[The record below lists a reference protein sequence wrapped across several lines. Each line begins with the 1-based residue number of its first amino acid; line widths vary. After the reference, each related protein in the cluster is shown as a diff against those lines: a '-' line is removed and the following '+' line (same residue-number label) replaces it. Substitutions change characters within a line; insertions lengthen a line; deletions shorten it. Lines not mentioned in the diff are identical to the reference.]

1 MKQICK
7 IKGYENIKDVYYVTE
22 KGEVLSYAN
31 NALGRRKKPKK
42 LSQTKRTGGYLNVTL
57 LDNDK
62 KPRYFRV
69 NRLVALAFIPNP
81 NNKPYVNH
89 IDEDRTNNNV
99 SNLEWVTPKE
109 NNLWSLS
116 KKVYVYNLEGELIKI
131 YNYARECV
139 KDGFNQGHVCACCRG
154 EERTHKKHIFSYT
167 ELSKK
172 DIVQRLS
179 KTFYIKGKR
188 FEQLYKRSE

>member
-7 IKGYENIKDVYYVTE
+7 IKGYENIKDVYYITE

-62 KPRYFRV
+62 KPRCFRV
-69 NRLVALAFIPNP
+69 NRLVALAFISNP
-81 NNKPYVNH
+81 NNKLYVNH

-116 KKVYVYNLEGELIKI
+116 KKVYVYNLKGELIKI
-131 YNYARECV
+131 YNYTKECV

-167 ELSKK
+167 ELSKN

>member
-7 IKGYENIKDVYYVTE
+7 IKGYENIKDVYYVTK

-42 LSQTKRTGGYLNVTL
+42 LSQTKRTGGYLNVAL
-57 LDNDK
+57 LDNDNK
-62 KPRYFRV
+62 LRFFRV

-131 YNYARECV
+131 YDYTRECV

-167 ELSKK
+167 ELSKN

>member
-7 IKGYENIKDVYYVTE
+7 IKGDENIKDVYYVTE

-57 LDNDK
+57 LDNGK

-116 KKVYVYNLEGELIKI
+116 KKVYVYNLDGELIKI

-167 ELSKK
+167 ELSKN

>member
-154 EERTHKKHIFSYT
+154 EERTHKKHMFSYT

>member
-131 YNYARECV
+131 YNYAGECV

-167 ELSKK
+167 ELSKN